1 MSTYSHSKIEAFRQC
16 PRKFYYKYIAKV
28 ELEDAPEQIATFMG
42 SRAHDCLEYLYE
54 RVGKGI
60 VPTPEA
66 LKERFDAAWKEQW
79 TKDIVIHDREMT
91 GADYQKLGWRCV
103 EQYYRRFHPFDQAVV
118 VGLEQMI
125 RFPLDDAEKYGMVG
139 YIDRLAKTADGIWQ
153 IHDYKTNS
161 RLPTQQDMD
170 ANPQLAYYE
179 IGVRRRWKGVKR
191 VELVWHFL
199 QFDHSI
205 VSTRTPEQL
214 KSLKACAI
222 ATIKDIERRDQEEN
236 GFPTSE
242 GPLCAYCDYEE
253 VCPARKHLYRVRV
266 MPENKL
272 TKEPAVK
279 LVDRWTKLEAQRKE
293 LRGEQGG
300 LEAQIDEV
308 RQAIIDVA
316 KREGLELVAGREKEV
331 VIKQVDKVMFPRK
344 GEEPEEAA
352 ELEAALRATKWWNDL
367 STLSAAQL
375 EAAWEEADQVNPD
388 LRKLLKRF
396 VWTDEDTTA
405 RLRHRRDLKA

>member
-153 IHDYKTNS
+153 IHDYKTNR

-253 VCPARKHLYRVRV
+253 VCPARKHLYQVRV

-279 LVDRWTKLEAQRKE
+279 LVDRWAKLESQRQE
-293 LRGEQGG
+293 LRGEQGD
-300 LEAQIDEV
+300 LEEQIDEV

-344 GEEPEEAA
+344 GEEPEQAA
-352 ELEAALRATKWWNDL
+352 ELEAALRATKWWKDL

-375 EAAWEEADQVNPD
+375 KTAWEDGGEAD
-388 LRKLLKRF
+388 LLKLLKRF
-396 VWTDEDTTA
+396 VWTEQESTA
-405 RLRHRRDLKA
+405 RLRDRRDRKV

>member
-1 MSTYSHSKIEAFRQC
+1 MSTYSHSKIEAFCHC

-91 GADYQKLGWRCV
+91 SADYHKLGWRCV

-118 VGLEQMI
+118 VGLEQII

-179 IGVRRRWKGVKR
+179 IGVRRRWKGVER

-205 VSTRTPEQL
+205 VSTRTSEQL
-214 KSLKACAI
+214 NALKASAI

-253 VCPARKHLYRVRV
+253 VCPARKHLYQVRV
-266 MPENKL
+266 LPENKL
-272 TKEPAVK
+272 AKEPAVK
-279 LVDRWTKLEAQRKE
+279 LVDRWAKLEAQRKE
-293 LRGEQGG
+293 LRGEQGD
-300 LEAQIDEV
+300 LMAQIDEV

-331 VIKQVDKVMFPRK
+331 VIKQVEKVMFPRK
-344 GEEPEEAA
+344 GEKPEQAA
-352 ELEAALRATKWWNDL
+352 EFEAALRATKWWKDL
-367 STLSAAQL
+367 STLNAAQL
-375 EAAWEEADQVNPD
+375 KAAWEEADQVNPD

-396 VWTDEDTTA
+396 VWTEQESTA
-405 RLRHRRDLKA
+405 RLRDRRDRKV

>member
-1 MSTYSHSKIEAFRQC
+1 MTTYSHSKIEAFRQC

-28 ELEDAPEQIATFMG
+28 ELEDASEQIATFMG
-42 SRAHDCLEYLYE
+42 SRAHDCLEHLYA

-60 VPTPEA
+60 VPTLEV

-205 VSTRTPEQL
+205 SSTRTLEQL
-214 KSLKACAI
+214 TVLKASAI
-222 ATIKDIERRDQEEN
+222 ATIKDIERRDREEK
-236 GFPTSE
+236 GFPTNE

-253 VCPARKHLYRVRV
+253 VCPARKHLYQVRV

-375 EAAWEEADQVNPD
+375 KAAWEEADQVNPD

-396 VWTDEDTTA
+396 VWTDEETTA
-405 RLRHRRDLKA
+405 RLRDRRDLKA

>member
-253 VCPARKHLYRVRV
+253 VCPARKHLYQVRV

>member
-1 MSTYSHSKIEAFRQC
+1 MSTYSHSKIEAFCHC

-91 GADYQKLGWRCV
+91 SADYQKLGWRCV

-118 VGLEQMI
+118 VGLEQII

-179 IGVRRRWKGVKR
+179 IGVRRRWKGVER

-205 VSTRTPEQL
+205 VSTRTSEQL
-214 KSLKACAI
+214 NALKASAI

-253 VCPARKHLYRVRV
+253 VCPARKHLYQVRV
-266 MPENKL
+266 LPENKL
-272 TKEPAVK
+272 AKEPAVK
-279 LVDRWTKLEAQRKE
+279 LVDRWAKLEAQRKE
-293 LRGEQGG
+293 LRGEQGD
-300 LEAQIDEV
+300 LMAQIDEV

-331 VIKQVDKVMFPRK
+331 VIKQVEKVMFPRK
-344 GEEPEEAA
+344 GEKPEQAA
-352 ELEAALRATKWWNDL
+352 EFEAALRATKWWKDL
-367 STLSAAQL
+367 STLNAAQL
-375 EAAWEEADQVNPD
+375 KAAWEEADQVNPD

-396 VWTDEDTTA
+396 VWTEQESTA
-405 RLRHRRDLKA
+405 RLRDRRDRKV

>member
-1 MSTYSHSKIEAFRQC
+1 MSTYSHSKIEAFCHC

-42 SRAHDCLEYLYE
+42 SRAHDCLEHLYA
-54 RVGKGI
+54 RVGNGI
-60 VPTPEA
+60 VPTLEV

-205 VSTRTPEQL
+205 SSTRTLEQL
-214 KSLKACAI
+214 TVLKASAI
-222 ATIKDIERRDQEEN
+222 ATIKDIERRDREEK
-236 GFPTSE
+236 GFPTNE

-253 VCPARKHLYRVRV
+253 VCPARKHLDQVRV

-293 LRGEQGG
+293 LRGEQGD

-375 EAAWEEADQVNPD
+375 KAAWEEADQVNPD

-396 VWTDEDTTA
+396 VWTDEETTA
-405 RLRHRRDLKA
+405 RLRDRRDLKA